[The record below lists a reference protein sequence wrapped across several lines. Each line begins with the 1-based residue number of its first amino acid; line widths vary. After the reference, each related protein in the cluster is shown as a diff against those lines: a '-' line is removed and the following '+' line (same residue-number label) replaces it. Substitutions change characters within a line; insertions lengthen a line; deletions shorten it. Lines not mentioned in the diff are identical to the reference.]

1 MSDNNCIGNP
11 FSDLYEKRICD
22 MTASDFEE
30 YSFEILKALAEKE
43 GLSNFTISHDE
54 KITASDGTYQI
65 DVYASYTALNCTFK
79 VLAECKKYKKSVERK
94 VVAELQAKLNSIGA
108 QKGIVISS
116 AGFQKGA
123 VEYAKA
129 HGIALI
135 QIFDK
140 YLRFVSNSA
149 NSDMEKRN
157 SIMYQCYPDYYA
169 MTIDEHGIPEE
180 TIYPTENMR
189 KEIALKAQAEWEKYK
204 QNHGDNNA

>member
-1 MSDNNCIGNP
+1 MAEKKIENP
-11 FSDLYEKRICD
+11 FADFCEKRICE
-22 MTASDFEE
+22 MTATDFEK
-30 YSFEILKALAEKE
+30 YSLEILKALADKE
-43 GLSNFTISHDE
+43 GLTDFTITHDE
-54 KITASDGTYQI
+54 KIAASDSTYQI

-108 QKGIVISS
+108 QKGIVIST

-140 YLRFVSNSA
+140 YLMFISNSA

-157 SIMYQCYPDYYA
+157 SIKYQLCPDYYA
-169 MTIDEHGIPEE
+169 MTIDEYGIQIE
-180 TIYPTENMR
+180 TIYPTERMR

-204 QNHGDNNA
+204 QNHGDSNA